1 MRMVGSA
8 DSTFAYMEQI
18 WYQLIYGSMEDNCSN
33 TGDFDP
39 FDNGPRYTIYTYRYT
54 IDVLSIGHIII
65 GTLGVVL
72 FIVEV
77 NGYLN

>member
-1 MRMVGSA
+1 
-8 DSTFAYMEQI
+8 ME
-18 WYQLIYGSMEDNCSN
+18 ENCSN
-33 TGDFDP
+33 NDDFDS
-39 FDNGPRYTIYTYRYT
+39 FDSGPRYTIYHYRFT

-77 NGYLN
+77 SSLFLILYECNMS